1 MGEPVL
7 FDGYP
12 AEPKTNQPL
21 SQYDDRILKMLLGE
35 YREFYFDLVK
45 EREPDSAQTM
55 TESYLKYHH
64 SETASPGIKRETV
77 PPEEIERVGE
87 LFAAAHGLKPKH
99 LRYSA

>member
-1 MGEPVL
+1 MTTV
-7 FDGYP
+7 F
-12 AEPKTNQPL
+12 
-21 SQYDDRILKMLLGE
+21 LKCSLVSIVK
-35 YREFYFDLVK
+35 FYFDLVK

>member
-35 YREFYFDLVK
+35 YREVL
-45 EREPDSAQTM
+45 
-55 TESYLKYHH
+55 L
-64 SETASPGIKRETV
+64 
-77 PPEEIERVGE
+77 
-87 LFAAAHGLKPKH
+87 
-99 LRYSA
+99 